1 MLHSCHGSGW
11 VLRKQNPLPRKSG
24 ESEDSPLDGVGD
36 IIRLSYKLAWRRI
49 LRKNWGVE
57 RWREKATT
65 KTPREVKCFQ
75 YVFYVCYIDWLFL
88 KNTKNPIICYRTIE
102 SRNRLELT
110 FCHILNG
117 WQVRSK
123 ETNFTCQFGGTK
135 AVNASF
141 PEGWR
146 NGQRW
151 FYLYGI

>member
-75 YVFYVCYIDWLFL
+75 YMFYVCYIY
-88 KNTKNPIICYRTIE
+88 IY
-102 SRNRLELT
+102 
-110 FCHILNG
+110 
-117 WQVRSK
+117 
-123 ETNFTCQFGGTK
+123 
-135 AVNASF
+135 
-141 PEGWR
+141 
-146 NGQRW
+146 
-151 FYLYGI
+151 